1 MNNSTC
7 YGTKVRVRLPP
18 RALILKTIIMTKLEK
33 LRKKVKTQNTWTNKR
48 LTFGTTDKIKSSTKP
63 SYSRNALW
71 TYHSNKEY
79 YSHCK
84 WEGLRQA

>member
-1 MNNSTC
+1 MTITYKNLTLTMQINNNL
-7 YGTKVRVRLPP
+7 K
-18 RALILKTIIMTKLEK
+18 LKTMTKLEK

>member
-1 MNNSTC
+1 MTITYKNLTLTMQINNNL
-7 YGTKVRVRLPP
+7 K
-18 RALILKTIIMTKLEK
+18 LKTMTKLEK

-48 LTFGTTDKIKSSTKP
+48 ITFGTTDKIKSSTKP

>member
-1 MNNSTC
+1 MTITYKNLTLTMQINNN
-7 YGTKVRVRLPP
+7 
-18 RALILKTIIMTKLEK
+18 LKINTMTKLEK

-48 LTFGTTDKIKSSTKP
+48 ITFGTTDKIKSSTKP